1 MKKWWEVI
9 MDDRLQKQMEFALE
23 IDKVKNVFRQTHLSG
38 NGRNENEIG
47 EIVGK
52 AMTILQ
58 NTNSVYPTNEIE
70 WLMAW
75 CWNKGNK
82 WRYLHEKEKASEWY
96 GKAVF
101 FVAKL
106 EKKEELKEKL
116 MKEFSAFQAE

>member
-1 MKKWWEVI
+1 
-9 MDDRLQKQMEFALE
+9 
-23 IDKVKNVFRQTHLSG
+23 
-38 NGRNENEIG
+38 
-47 EIVGK
+47 
-52 AMTILQ
+52 MTILQ
-58 NTNSVYPTNEIE
+58 NTNNVYPTNEIE

-101 FVAKL
+101 LVAKL